1 MEESSQIKFYI
12 KPSCQSIFS
21 TNSPT
26 LIEKFFASVCETYQA
41 MALSGKLIGYVEISK
56 RGDVF
61 HDLLRHKPHEMVAK
75 VPEKVHD
82 CELHE
87 GERGAVGS
95 IITWHFT
102 HEGKKKI
109 SKQIIE
115 SVNEENHTIVFKV
128 IGGEL
133 VDKLYKSF
141 KHTFHVE
148 PKGDGQVA
156 TWSLRGQIQV
166 YPIRLL

>member
-1 MEESSQIKFYI
+1 
-12 KPSCQSIFS
+12 
-21 TNSPT
+21 
-26 LIEKFFASVCETYQA
+26 

-61 HDLLRHKPHEMVAK
+61 HDLLRHNPHEMVAI
-75 VPEKVHD
+75 VNDKVHA
-82 CELHE
+82 CEVHE
-87 GERGAVGS
+87 GERGEVGS
-95 IITWHFT
+95 VISWHFT

-109 SKQIIE
+109 TKQIIE

-133 VDKLYKSF
+133 VDELYKSF

-156 TWSLRGQIQV
+156 TWTLEFERPNTSV
-166 YPIRLL
+166 PYPTSVLDYVCNIVKDLDAHNNAI

>member
-1 MEESSQIKFYI
+1 
-12 KPSCQSIFS
+12 
-21 TNSPT
+21 
-26 LIEKFFASVCETYQA
+26 

-56 RGDVF
+56 SGDIF
-61 HDLLRHKPHEMVAK
+61 HDLLRHKPHEMTAIAPTK
-75 VPEKVHD
+75 LHD
-82 CELHE
+82 CKLHE

-95 IITWHFT
+95 VISWHFT

-133 VDKLYKSF
+133 VDELYTSF
-141 KHTFHVE
+141 KHIFHVE
-148 PKGDGQVA
+148 PKGDRQVA
-156 TWSLRGQIQV
+156 TWTLEFERPNTSV
-166 YPIRLL
+166 PYPTSVMDYICNIVKDIDAHNHTI

>member
-1 MEESSQIKFYI
+1 M
-12 KPSCQSIFS
+12 
-21 TNSPT
+21 
-26 LIEKFFASVCETYQA
+26 V
-41 MALSGKLIGYVEISK
+41 LSGKLIGYVEISK
-56 RGDVF
+56 SSDVF
-61 HDLLRHKPHEMVAK
+61 HDILRHKPHEMVAK
-75 VPEKVHD
+75 VPKKVHD
-82 CELHE
+82 CEQHE
-87 GERGAVGS
+87 GESGAVGS
-95 IITWHFT
+95 VLTWHFT

-133 VDKLYKSF
+133 VDELYKSF

-156 TWSLRGQIQV
+156 TWTLEFERPGTSV
-166 YPIRLL
+166 PYPTSVMDYVCNIVKDLDAHNNVI